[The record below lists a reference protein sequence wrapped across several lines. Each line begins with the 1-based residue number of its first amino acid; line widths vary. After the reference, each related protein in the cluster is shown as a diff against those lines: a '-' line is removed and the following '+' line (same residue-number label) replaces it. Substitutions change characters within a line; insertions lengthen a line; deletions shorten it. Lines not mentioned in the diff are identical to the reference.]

1 MTTDDSKHWTIMF
14 QNLLKFKQRHG
25 HCFVLY
31 KYGALGKWVHE
42 QKQQYKIYT
51 SSSSCCSTSTA
62 PCTLTRARIELL
74 ERHGFNWH
82 FESTRD
88 LKWHEMYVQLR
99 TFREQNGHLRV
110 SKKLKPKLGAW
121 IDYQRVLYRQRQECC
136 QEGDRAPT
144 AAASSVS
151 IPDHR
156 VELLERIGFDWNY
169 SPPTVTGENNFSNRD
184 KPRLLDS
191 STNSSTSVRS
201 NARQDCAGK
210 RRASPLEMLSS
221 VAAAEHKHKQK
232 QPSSSS
238 RSRSSMGPVHKPWM
252 VPFRPVPEYPN
263 RMPSPTSTAYF
274 PPVPAASASR
284 VLPSQGYVMSYYHPP
299 VPAPAHAYP
308 HVSAP
313 APAHGPAY
321 PMTSYGSGQ
330 QRSAMSHN
338 FYYPSRSMFRQKK

>member
-1 MTTDDSKHWTIMF
+1 MF

-51 SSSSCCSTSTA
+51 SSSSTS
-62 PCTLTRARIELL
+62 TLTRARIELL
-74 ERHGFNWH
+74 ERHGFHWH

-121 IDYQRVLYRQRQECC
+121 MDYQRVLYRQRQECC
-136 QEGDRAPT
+136 KKGDRAPT
-144 AAASSVS
+144 AAASSIS
-151 IPDHR
+151 ITDHR

-191 STNSSTSVRS
+191 STNSSTSTGTGTRP
-201 NARQDCAGK
+201 DCAGK

-221 VAAAEHKHKQK
+221 VAVAEHKHKQQ
-232 QPSSSS
+232 QPSSSHS
-238 RSRSSMGPVHKPWM
+238 RRRSSMGPVNKQWM

-263 RMPSPTSTAYF
+263 RMPSPTSTAYV
-274 PPVPAASASR
+274 PPVPACAATSR

-299 VPAPAHAYP
+299 VPAHAYP
-308 HVSAP
+308 HVP
-313 APAHGPAY
+313 APAHGHGAAY

-330 QRSAMSHN
+330 QRSAMSHS